1 MRYAEHM
8 TQNKNSDALWP
19 ALEQLLGPRL
29 NRTDAV
35 RRHHGEELT
44 HFAPLPPD
52 AVAWP
57 QTTEEVSAIVKLCR
71 AHDMPVIPYGAGT
84 ALEGH
89 FLAPYGGLCLD
100 FSQMNRILAVRAQDL
115 DCTVEAGVTRE
126 ELNQHLRDQGVFFPI
141 DPGANA
147 SLGGMAATRA
157 SGTNAVRYGTMREN
171 VIALK
176 AVMADGSIITT
187 ANRARKSAA
196 GYDLTR
202 LLVGSEG
209 TLGII
214 TEVTVRLYGIPDAM
228 SAAVCSFTTLEAA
241 INTVVDSIQMG
252 IPIARIELL
261 DPLFIDI
268 INRHSDLDNPVAP
281 TLFMEFHG
289 STTAVAEQAQ
299 MVAEIARDQGGADFK
314 WATRPED
321 RTRLWAARHQGYMSV
336 RAAYPGK
343 DFWITDVCVPISR
356 LADCLGETFDDIADC
371 GLIAP
376 LVGHVG
382 DGNFHLTLPYDKTN
396 AAEID
401 RLEAFN
407 SRLIRRALQ
416 RGGTATGEHGVG
428 LGKKKY
434 MREEHGAAL
443 DQMKVIKRALDPTN
457 ILNPGKIFDLQE
469 TET

>member
-1 MRYAEHM
+1 M
-8 TQNKNSDALWP
+8 TQNKNSDVLWP

-100 FSQMNRILAVRAQDL
+100 FSQMKRILAVRAQDL

-157 SGTNAVRYGTMREN
+157 S
-171 VIALK
+171 
-176 AVMADGSIITT
+176 
-187 ANRARKSAA
+187 
-196 GYDLTR
+196 
-202 LLVGSEG
+202 
-209 TLGII
+209 
-214 TEVTVRLYGIPDAM
+214 
-228 SAAVCSFTTLEAA
+228 
-241 INTVVDSIQMG
+241 
-252 IPIARIELL
+252 
-261 DPLFIDI
+261 
-268 INRHSDLDNPVAP
+268 
-281 TLFMEFHG
+281 

-299 MVAEIARDQGGADFK
+299 MVAEIAQDQGGADFK